1 MDEKERRQ
9 KEKHERKRK
18 KRCPP
23 IAKNPQTPTVLSTDN
38 TYLVCP
44 ACNMSCE
51 DPPTE
56 DWIQCHQC
64 KEWWHDSCSE
74 PAPVTKDMDSSHAIC
89 VEVEID
95 NQQTDLGIGCYVVN
109 LPQH

>member
-1 MDEKERRQ
+1 
-9 KEKHERKRK
+9 
-18 KRCPP
+18 
-23 IAKNPQTPTVLSTDN
+23 
-38 TYLVCP
+38 
-44 ACNMSCE
+44 MSFE

-64 KEWWHDSCSE
+64 NEWWHDSCSE
-74 PAPVTKDMDSSHAIC
+74 PAPVTKDMDSSHAIY

-109 LPQH
+109 FPQHGSHLAPCMGQDDEYWVLNCKKLFPTLAFICRIIITMLIDSIYVHV